1 MQARSWATVE
11 AEDSSRSPSRGERGR
26 GRATAFL
33 PNARNGWSIVW
44 EPGYSKEAT
53 RGQRQLLISNA
64 FFFLFFL
71 SELFERKTH
80 SAHVPGT
87 WIFKGGNEWATST
100 FDFECVFFRKMS
112 HAVVTEHREH
122 TEAGRACAGQ
132 RSAGAEASGYKRHR
146 VRGGP
151 RRQQKTHTSLTTAA
165 RATRHVMLTARPG
178 VWVRFT

>member
-53 RGQRQLLISNA
+53 RGQRELLISNA

-100 FDFECVFFRKMS
+100 FDFECVFLPE
-112 HAVVTEHREH
+112 VREFITRH
-122 TEAGRACAGQ
+122 TAYNKHDTGWARGFEKENPTAP
-132 RSAGAEASGYKRHR
+132 AERCPAQALPASVCSRCS
-146 VRGGP
+146 V
-151 RRQQKTHTSLTTAA
+151 TTAWEGGQNI
-165 RATRHVMLTARPG
+165 RMRMKPMPPTPG
-178 VWVRFT
+178 KRV